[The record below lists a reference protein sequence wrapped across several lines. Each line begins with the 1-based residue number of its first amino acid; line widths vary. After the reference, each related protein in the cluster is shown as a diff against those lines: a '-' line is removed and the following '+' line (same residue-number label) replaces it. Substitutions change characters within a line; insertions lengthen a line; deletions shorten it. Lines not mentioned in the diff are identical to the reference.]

1 MTSFAFESQANSR
14 YHFFSDRA
22 EKDSFYQIAAI
33 FEETAEQEREH
44 AFLALAENIHS
55 GRTFKREERMLW
67 RCRNCGY
74 MHAGSE
80 APSKCPACVRPSGHF
95 ELFCENW

>member
-1 MTSFAFESQANSR
+1 MSLHSN
-14 YHFFSDRA
+14 FSMVARPRSLPLLTKYRKKD
-22 EKDSFYQIAAI
+22 EK
-33 FEETAEQEREH
+33 T
-44 AFLALAENIHS
+44 FLALAENIHS

-74 MHAGSE
+74 VHAGSE